1 MVGLAIARQMLE
13 YAPARLAITALTE
26 AEADRGVTTLSGESA
41 AETELVGHFGDVFVA
56 EELKDLGRLT
66 ILESGEK
73 RQRFLDDLYGPLDR
87 ERLERFYLFRLFQE
101 ERPDIVID
109 CVNTATAIA
118 YQNLFSSG
126 EQLRAAIHSGDD
138 LPDLVDRHLATVYLP
153 QLIRHVHVLLQALRE
168 GGTDFYLKVGTTG
181 TGGMGLNVPFTH
193 SEQRP
198 SNMLMAKAGVAGA
211 HSHLLFLLARTPG
224 APAVKEIKPAAA
236 IAWKGIG
243 VGPILRR
250 GIPMERFD
258 ATEPVELAN
267 AFDEGQNSW
276 RKLDGCLEA
285 VYLDAGE
292 NGFFSRDEF
301 ETISTLGMMELV
313 TPEEIADAVIREVRG
328 QTTGLDIV
336 SALDGAAMGP
346 TYRGGVLREL
356 ALRRMEELEEQFG
369 RRSVAFEFL
378 GPPRLTKLLFEA
390 HMLERLYSTLTGIIE
405 LDPERTAQDTFA
417 LIQEDEDL
425 RVGILT
431 AGIPILTPGG
441 DRVLRGPEVKVKP
454 REGQE
459 LTDGVVSRGWVDLR
473 SSNWQTWRNRVC
485 NYRQELS
492 QAPRPDDG
500 SISDLDVSGRS
511 ERIRPGALTA
521 WILRTEDKGER
532 LKR

>member
-1 MVGLAIARQMLE
+1 MGMAIARRLLVDR
-13 YAPARLAITALTE
+13 PARLAITALTRKE
-26 AEADRGVTTLSGESA
+26 AEKGATRLVKEGGGVTEI
-41 AETELVGHFGDVFVA
+41 VGHWGDVFVA
-56 EELKDLGRLT
+56 EDYKDLSRDE
-66 ILESGEK
+66 ILESPEK
-73 RQRFLDDLYGPLDR
+73 RQRFLDDLYAPLDKA
-87 ERLERFYLFRLFQE
+87 RLERFYLYQLFVRE
-101 ERPDIVID
+101 KPDIVID

-118 YQNLFSSG
+118 YQNLFRSG
-126 EQLRAAIHSGDD
+126 ERLRGAIERGEDVA
-138 LPDLVDRHLATVYLP
+138 DLVGRHLATEYMP
-153 QLIRHVHVLLQALRE
+153 QLIRHVHILLSALRD
-168 GGTDFYLKVGTTG
+168 GSTDFYLKVGTTG

-236 IAWKGIG
+236 ISWKGIG
-243 VGPILRR
+243 AGPILRR
-250 GIPMERFD
+250 GVPMERYD
-258 ATEPVELAN
+258 ATKALKLGQ
-267 AFDEGQNSW
+267 AFDDDRVAWTTLEGP
-276 RKLDGCLEA
+276 LEA

-313 TPEEIADAVIREVRG
+313 TPEDIADAVIREVRG

-356 ALRRMEELEEQFG
+356 ALRRMEELENEFG

-390 HMLERLYSTLTGIIE
+390 HLLERLYGTLGAVRE
-405 LDPERTAQDTFA
+405 LEPERAASQTDE
-417 LIQEDEDL
+417 LVQEDPDL
-425 RVGILT
+425 RVAILS
-431 AGIPILTPGG
+431 AGLAILKPNGAE
-441 DRVLRGPEVKVKP
+441 VLRGPVIKVRP
-454 REGQE
+454 PPGAP
-459 LTDGVVSRGWVDLR
+459 LDDWVISRGWVDLR
-473 SSNWQTWRNRVC
+473 PSNWQTWRDRVK
-485 NYRQELS
+485 NYRTELAE
-492 QAPRPDDG
+492 APGPDDG

-511 ERIRPGALTA
+511 ERIRPGVLAA
-521 WILRTEDKGER
+521 WILRIEDKGAR